1 MTKPTATHGTAR
13 LFAAALTAAVVG
25 FALGPDNNTHRSF
38 VIGMAALVMLGGWI
52 RGQADEGG
60 LLGRIAT
67 GALGLLLLAPAVGS
81 RMRMV
86 SDALLEM
93 DSTSPHTAVASL
105 PATTAAVVQSTGPLM
120 LGAGLALLILGGRL
134 GGPVTGALLGGATAA
149 WAGHTIASALDKAI
163 GAERFEDLVM
173 LSQSLRFVGLLTF
186 FGAVAGVFLA
196 RKGREELTQR
206 RLTALRKSKHQA
218 VIAERRAQKIEAVRE
233 AAAAQIAGG
242 DPDAPEG
249 GGGLVI
255 FDEPEEEEVLGP
267 EEVARREAIG
277 TILYAAPLLH
287 SLDDSEI
294 EAIAPAFERHEYA
307 NGHDLFREGEV
318 DQTIYLI
325 GRGEV
330 QIWKKSA
337 DKPRFLLAR
346 LSPGMMFGEMA
357 VVEKRKRSASATAYG
372 PVEVLSLSGASFA
385 GLTSSRPALVSKVQ
399 VGLIQVLAHRL
410 RKTSKDLLQLAGAGT
425 LGKDPD
431 APTVTKR
438 KGQPVTEEAI
448 APMVATA
455 RLLQAL
461 DEAEVKALASTIQ
474 TTDFE
479 DGDHIVAVGTN
490 LETMYLITEGRVQ
503 IWRRN
508 SHGQKVELAILGPGD
523 PVGEMALFEDDLRSS
538 NATATGVVKT
548 LRFTR
553 STMKKLTQGH
563 PQVTVKLYQAFLQ
576 VLSERL
582 RATSAQLVEVA
593 APKGQAPVTVG
604 FAAPEKPLDEDDASD
619 LADLGDSDA
628 LLDSGASP
636 GTGTSDLAEE
646 DMDLEMSMEGLEDE
660 EDEEEEITVEVHAD
674 EVNSDARLS
683 GEQHKRQSRTA
694 SGLAVLAALT
704 AYWAASPPWLS
715 LVRNLPSPATSVDV
729 PKSEPGLP
737 NAQQPMNPF
746 GPDFAAAL
754 KARGHKRMHS
764 RPWPC
769 LSDVYDRAKGY
780 GSLPRKTETLA
791 VPAATLAVDLAP
803 AIVDMRKRGVYRMG
817 LSGSATPPYGP
828 LGSFLAWPAVQLLI
842 DSPPRTAQWIKL
854 HPRRLDKLDL
864 LPGATAP
871 TACALLVDEEVTV
884 DHLYAT
890 VRSLSSVYGDP
901 SCRQAVVLVLPD
913 DGSTTNS
920 HPGWRGCP

>member
-1 MTKPTATHGTAR
+1 
-13 LFAAALTAAVVG
+13 
-25 FALGPDNNTHRSF
+25 
-38 VIGMAALVMLGGWI
+38 
-52 RGQADEGG
+52 
-60 LLGRIAT
+60 
-67 GALGLLLLAPAVGS
+67 
-81 RMRMV
+81 MV

-93 DSTSPHTAVASL
+93 DSTSPHTTVASL

-163 GAERFEDLVM
+163 GAERFGDLVM

-196 RKGREELTQR
+196 RKGREELTER
-206 RLTALRKSKHQA
+206 RLAALRKTKHQA
-218 VIAERRAQKIEAVRE
+218 VIDQRRAQKIEADRE
-233 AAAAQIAGG
+233 AAAAQIAEGET
-242 DPDAPEG
+242 DALDG
-249 GGGLVI
+249 GGGLVV
-255 FDEPEEEEVLGP
+255 FDEPEEELAP

-287 SLDDSEI
+287 SLDDHEI
-294 EAIAPAFERHEYA
+294 EAIAPAFERHQYA
-307 NGHDLFREGEV
+307 NGHDLFREGQV

-372 PVEVLSLSGASFA
+372 PVEVLSLTGESFA
-385 GLTSSRPALVSKVQ
+385 ELSRSRPALVSKVQ
-399 VGLIQVLAHRL
+399 VGLIQVLANRL
-410 RKTSKDLLQLAGAGT
+410 RKTSKDLLQLTEAQT

-431 APTVTKR
+431 APKVAKR

-490 LETMYLITEGRVQ
+490 LRTMYLITEGRVQ

-508 SHGQKVELAILGPGD
+508 EQGQKVELAILGPGD

-538 NATATGVVKT
+538 NATATGEVKT

-553 STMKKLTQGH
+553 RTMMKLTQGH
-563 PQVTVKLYQAFLQ
+563 PKVAVKLYQAFLE

-582 RATSAQLVEVA
+582 RTTSAQLVEVA
-593 APKGQAPVTVG
+593 APKGQAPMTVG
-604 FAAPEKPLDEDDASD
+604 FAPPEKPLDEGDASD
-619 LADLGDSDA
+619 LANLADSDA

-636 GTGTSDLAEE
+636 GMGTSDLAEE
-646 DMDLEMSMEGLEDE
+646 DMEGLEDE
-660 EDEEEEITVEVHAD
+660 EEEKEEEEEEEITVDVHAD
-674 EVNSDARLS
+674 EVNADARLS
-683 GEQHKRQSRTA
+683 QEQYRRQFRTA

-715 LVRNLPSPATSVDV
+715 LMRNLPSPATNADV

-754 KARGHKRMHS
+754 EARGHERMHS

-769 LSDVYDRAKGY
+769 LSDVYDREKGY

-791 VPAATLAVDLAP
+791 VPASTLAVDLAP

-817 LSGSATPPYGP
+817 LTGSATPPYGP
-828 LGSFLAWPAVQLLI
+828 LGSFLAWPAVQLLL